1 MLSNLH
7 VKNLALMKECDM
19 NLRPGL
25 NILTGETGAGKSLL
39 MGSVNLALGGKAD
52 REMIRRGCDYALV
65 ELVFEN
71 LGSEVYEKLQDMGL
85 SVDDDVVILQRKIQ
99 ASRSTIRINGEQ
111 VTARQ
116 VKELAELLIDIH
128 GQHEHQSLLK
138 ASRQLEILDLYA
150 GQEQKEN
157 LERLKTHYEEYRQAK
172 QKLSE
177 EDLDES
183 ALARERDLL
192 NYEVREITAAALS
205 VGEDE
210 ELEARFLKLQNAR
223 RIIEALRS
231 CAAATGYDE
240 GAGALVSRAL
250 GEFRQVADYDKELQQ
265 LHSLL
270 LDIDSLLSDFSRE
283 ALRYADSLDFEEESF
298 YEVSSRLTEVNRL
311 KNKYGG
317 SVQSALQY
325 CQEKEARL
333 KELEHYD
340 EYIEELRQKERA
352 AYERVIA
359 DCAEVTAV
367 RRQCAPVLADT
378 LKTALSE
385 LNFLDVQFSI
395 ALREREKPGEKGM
408 EDAEFLISLNPGEP
422 LKPMSQVASGGE
434 LSRIML
440 AIKTVLADQDHI
452 DTLIFD
458 EIDSGISGNTAWR
471 VSEKLGK
478 LAASHQVICITH
490 LPQIAAM
497 ADAHYLISK
506 HVEEGN
512 TVSGIE
518 ELDEEASI
526 GELARMLGAEQVTD
540 SAAAHAKDMLAQA
553 RLYKNNI
560 FTL

>member
-71 LGSEVYEKLQDMGL
+71 LGPEVYEKLQDMGL
-85 SVDDDVVILQRKIQ
+85 SVDEDVVILQRKIQ
-99 ASRSTIRINGEQ
+99 ASRSAIRINGEQ

-138 ASRQLEILDLYA
+138 ASRQLEILDSYA
-150 GQEQKEN
+150 GAEQREN
-157 LERLKTHYEEYRQAK
+157 LDRLKADYAEYRQAR
-172 QKLSE
+172 QKLE
-177 EDLDES
+177 EENLDEG
-183 ALARERDLL
+183 ALSRERDLL
-192 NYEVREITAAALS
+192 NYEVREIQAAALS
-205 VGEDE
+205 AGEDE
-210 ELEARFLKLQNAR
+210 ELEAQFLKLQNAR
-223 RIIEALRS
+223 KIIEALHI
-231 CAAATGYDE
+231 CADATGYDE
-240 GAGALVSRAL
+240 GAGAFVSKAL
-250 GEFRQVADYDKELQQ
+250 GELKQVADFDKELEG
-265 LHSLL
+265 LHSTLI
-270 LDIDSLLSDFSRE
+270 DIDSLLSDFSRE
-283 ALRYADSLDFEEESF
+283 AARYADSLGFEEESF
-298 YEVSSRLTEVNRL
+298 YEVSSRLTELNRL
-311 KNKYGG
+311 KSKYGG
-317 SVQSALQY
+317 SLQSVLDY
-325 CQEKEARL
+325 CEAKEARL
-333 KELEHYD
+333 LELDHFD
-340 EYIEELRQKERA
+340 EYIENLRKKEQA
-352 AYERVIA
+352 AYKRVME
-359 DCAEVTAV
+359 DCEAVSAV
-367 RRQCAPVLADT
+367 RRQCAPVLADL
-378 LKTALSE
+378 LKTALCE

-395 ALREREKPGEKGM
+395 ALHEKEKPGEKGM

-422 LKPMSQVASGGE
+422 LKPMTQVASGGE

-440 AIKTVLADQDHI
+440 AIKTVLADQDQI

-471 VSEKLGK
+471 VSEKLGR

-506 HVEEGN
+506 HVEDGN

-518 ELDEEASI
+518 ELNEETSV
-526 GELARMLGAEQVTD
+526 GELARMLGAEQITD

-560 FTL
+560 FTS

>member
-19 NLRPGL
+19 NLCPGL

-39 MGSVNLALGGKAD
+39 IGSVNLALGGKAD

-71 LGSEVYEKLQDMGL
+71 LGPEVYEKLQDLGL
-85 SVDDDVVILQRKIQ
+85 SVDEDVVILQRKIQ
-99 ASRSTIRINGEQ
+99 ASRSFIRINGEQ

-138 ASRQLEILDLYA
+138 ASRQLEILDSFA

-157 LERLKTHYEEYRQAK
+157 LERLKADYEEYRQAK
-172 QKLSE
+172 QKLE
-177 EDLDES
+177 EESLDES
-183 ALARERDLL
+183 GLARERDLL
-192 NYEVREITAAALS
+192 NYEVREIQVAALS

-210 ELEARFLKLQNAR
+210 ELEARFLKLENAR
-223 RIIEALRS
+223 KIIEALHI
-231 CAAATGYDE
+231 CADATGYDE
-240 GAGALVSRAL
+240 GAGASVSKAL
-250 GEFRQVADYDKELQQ
+250 GELRQVADFDKELEE
-265 LHSLL
+265 LHSTLI
-270 LDIDSLLSDFSRE
+270 DIDSMLSDFSRE
-283 ALRYADSLDFEEESF
+283 AGRYADSLGFEEESF

-311 KNKYGG
+311 KSKYGG
-317 SVQSALQY
+317 SVESVLEY
-325 CQEKEARL
+325 CETKEARL
-333 KELEHYD
+333 KELDHFD
-340 EYIEELRQKERA
+340 EYIENLRQKASE
-352 AYERVIA
+352 AYERVME
-359 DCAEVTAV
+359 DCAAVSAV
-367 RRQCAPVLADT
+367 RRQCAPVLSDL
-378 LKTALSE
+378 LKTALCE

-395 ALREREKPGEKGM
+395 ALREREKPGEKGL

-422 LKPMSQVASGGE
+422 LKPMTQVASGGE

-440 AIKTVLADQDHI
+440 AIKTVLADQDRI

-478 LAASHQVICITH
+478 LSASHQVICITH

-506 HVEEGN
+506 HVEDGN

-518 ELDEEASI
+518 ELDEETSV
-526 GELARMLGAEQVTD
+526 GELARMLGAEQITD
-540 SAAAHAKDMLAQA
+540 SAAAHARDMLAQA
-553 RLYKNNI
+553 KSYKNN
-560 FTL
+560 FLTS

>member
-71 LGSEVYEKLQDMGL
+71 LGPEVYEKLQDMGL
-85 SVDDDVVILQRKIQ
+85 SVDEDVVILQRKIQ
-99 ASRSTIRINGEQ
+99 ASRSAIRINGEQ

-138 ASRQLEILDLYA
+138 ASRQLEILDSYA
-150 GQEQKEN
+150 GAEQREN
-157 LERLKTHYEEYRQAK
+157 LDRLKADYAEYRQAR
-172 QKLSE
+172 QKLE
-177 EDLDES
+177 EENLDEG
-183 ALARERDLL
+183 ALSRERDLL
-192 NYEVREITAAALS
+192 NYEVREIQAAALR

-210 ELEARFLKLQNAR
+210 ELEAQFLKLQNAR
-223 RIIEALRS
+223 KIIEALHI
-231 CAAATGYDE
+231 CADATGYDE
-240 GAGALVSRAL
+240 GAGALVSKAL
-250 GEFRQVADYDKELQQ
+250 GELKQVADFDKELEG
-265 LHSLL
+265 LHSTLI
-270 LDIDSLLSDFSRE
+270 DIDSLLSDFSRE
-283 ALRYADSLDFEEESF
+283 AARYADSLGFEEESF
-298 YEVSSRLTEVNRL
+298 YEVSSRLTEINRL
-311 KNKYGG
+311 KSKYGG
-317 SVQSALQY
+317 SIESVLRECRA
-325 CQEKEARL
+325 KEERL
-333 KELEHYD
+333 SELDHFD
-340 EYIEELRQKERA
+340 EYIENLRQRESS
-352 AYERVIA
+352 AYAQVVV
-359 DCAEVTAV
+359 DCAAVSAV
-367 RRQCAPVLADT
+367 RRRCAPELSDL

-395 ALREREKPGEKGM
+395 ALNEREKPGEKGM

-422 LKPMSQVASGGE
+422 LKPMTQVASGGE

-440 AIKTVLADQDHI
+440 AIKTVLADQDQI

-471 VSEKLGK
+471 VSEKLGR

-506 HVEEGN
+506 HVEDGN

-518 ELDEEASI
+518 ELDEDTSVA
-526 GELARMLGAEQVTD
+526 ELARMLGAEQITD

-560 FTL
+560 FTS

>member
-71 LGSEVYEKLQDMGL
+71 LGPEVYEKLQDMGL

-138 ASRQLEILDLYA
+138 ASRQLEILDSYA

-265 LHSLL
+265 LHSSL

-359 DCAEVTAV
+359 DCTEVTAV

-518 ELDEEASI
+518 ELDKEASI